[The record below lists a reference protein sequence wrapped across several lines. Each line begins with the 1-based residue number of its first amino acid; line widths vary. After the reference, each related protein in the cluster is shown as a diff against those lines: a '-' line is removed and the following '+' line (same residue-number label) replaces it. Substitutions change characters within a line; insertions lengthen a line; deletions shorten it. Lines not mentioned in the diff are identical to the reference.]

1 MSYAKWARAVIT
13 GATDITDLVS
23 TRVTPYLRN
32 RETGFPCIVYS
43 LPREDLETV
52 AGGDIQT
59 RHVELQV
66 QCMSRSHVEA
76 DEIAEEVIQHVTAQT
91 VSDDTSGD
99 TIQCVEAVR
108 PTSIEREFQDSYDG
122 SPDLIYITTVN
133 LTLTGA

>member
-13 GATDITDLVS
+13 GASDITDLVS

-52 AGGDIQT
+52 AGGHIQT

-76 DEIAEEVIQHVTAQT
+76 DQIAEEVIWHVTAQT
-91 VSDDTSGD
+91 AAG
-99 TIQCVEAVR
+99 QCVEAVR
-108 PTSIEREFQDSYDG
+108 PTSIDREFQDSYDG